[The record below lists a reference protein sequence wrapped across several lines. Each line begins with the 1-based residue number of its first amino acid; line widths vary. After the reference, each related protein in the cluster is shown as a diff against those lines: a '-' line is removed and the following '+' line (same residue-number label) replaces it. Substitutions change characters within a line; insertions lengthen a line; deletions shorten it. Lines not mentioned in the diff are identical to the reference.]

1 MREALLACSDDI
13 DWSQISPAIFGAMF
27 QSVLEDADAN
37 TNNKRKAS
45 RRELGAHFTS
55 ERNILR
61 AINPLFMDGLRAE
74 FEAARNKRD
83 RQKSLTALYDK
94 LPTIR
99 IFDPACGCGNFLV
112 VAYRELRELE
122 HEVIAAIWGENGP
135 ELLEISTR
143 IRVNVGQFYGIE
155 IDEAAA
161 HIARVALYITDEQ
174 MNHAAEQ
181 RFGVS
186 RPTVPIA
193 ATPHIRCGNALQ
205 TDWSEV
211 LPAEQCGYIVGNPPF
226 IGAKMMSDAQRE
238 DATKAVQG
246 PPGFGQGRRCRL
258 RLQGHEGRCAARRF
272 PVCALSGTDRHGA
285 AGRAIGRNRE
295 RRRNPQTQTP
305 AAQKGI
311 SRRPR
316 LRAPP
321 RVSHNKIHGEQRH
334 SGAGRDPEVHH
345 WIPGQARDD
354 GF

>member
-27 QSVLEDADAN
+27 QSVLEDSDAN
-37 TNNKRKAS
+37 TNSKRKAS

-161 HIARVALYITDEQ
+161 HIARVALYITD
-174 MNHAAEQ
+174 
-181 RFGVS
+181 
-186 RPTVPIA
+186 
-193 ATPHIRCGNALQ
+193 
-205 TDWSEV
+205 
-211 LPAEQCGYIVGNPPF
+211 
-226 IGAKMMSDAQRE
+226 
-238 DATKAVQG
+238 
-246 PPGFGQGRRCRL
+246 
-258 RLQGHEGRCAARRF
+258 
-272 PVCALSGTDRHGA
+272 
-285 AGRAIGRNRE
+285 
-295 RRRNPQTQTP
+295 
-305 AAQKGI
+305 
-311 SRRPR
+311 
-316 LRAPP
+316 
-321 RVSHNKIHGEQRH
+321 
-334 SGAGRDPEVHH
+334 
-345 WIPGQARDD
+345 
-354 GF
+354 